1 MFVSEIQINNSEKSL
16 QEICALSATNSDFQ
30 LAAAK
35 AWTNWEMAT
44 SYLVVNEDS
53 INRGNNER
61 FALVNLLS
69 STGGLGFRLL
79 GFLF

>member
-1 MFVSEIQINNSEKSL
+1 MI
-16 QEICALSATNSDFQ
+16 FQ

-53 INRGNNER
+53 IKRGNNER
-61 FALVNLLS
+61 FALVILLPT
-69 STGGLGFRLL
+69 TGDLGFRLL

>member
-1 MFVSEIQINNSEKSL
+1 M
-16 QEICALSATNSDFQ
+16 CALSATNSDFQ

-53 INRGNNER
+53 IKRGNNER
-61 FALVNLLS
+61 FALVNYYPVLVILDFDCLLS
-69 STGGLGFRLL
+69 CSEAQGCYHTFW
-79 GFLF
+79 